1 MASIIIASGEQSGVF
16 LPLGK
21 GAVVIGRAENL
32 PMQVVD
38 EKVSRKHIQ
47 IKPGDDG
54 LFRLTDMGSSNGTS
68 VGGRKISDETILR
81 DGDEIEIGS
90 TKLIFTTD
98 DPNDRPN
105 AMEVLKKVGQRGRST
120 LMR

>member
-1 MASIIIASGEQSGVF
+1 
-16 LPLGK
+16 
-21 GAVVIGRAENL
+21 
-32 PMQVVD
+32 MQVVD

-81 DGDEIEIGS
+81 DGDEIELGS
-90 TKLIFTTD
+90 TTLIFTTD